1 MELSVN
7 EEVVARDATEDDI
20 ERAIRGLRSHGDDSF
35 AILTLFENS
44 FIQTVF
50 SDDGFGLEYKKDDD
64 LYGCYDE
71 LNDDAVI
78 KAFVY
83 YLNRDERL
91 KTEYTWEPVEY

>member
-7 EEVVARDATEDDI
+7 EEIVARDATEDDI

-50 SDDGFGLEYKKDDD
+50 SDNGFGLEYKKDDD
-64 LYGCYDE
+64 LFGCYDE
-71 LNDDAVI
+71 LNDDAVV

>member
-7 EEVVARDATEDDI
+7 EEIVARDATEDDI

-50 SDDGFGLEYKKDDD
+50 SDNGFGLEYKKDDE

>member
-64 LYGCYDE
+64 LFGCYDE

>member
-71 LNDDAVI
+71 LNDDAVV

>member
-7 EEVVARDATEDDI
+7 EEIVARDATEDDI
-20 ERAIRGLRSHGDDSF
+20 ERTIRGLRSHGDDSF

-64 LYGCYDE
+64 LFGCYDE
-71 LNDDAVI
+71 LNDDVVI

>member
-7 EEVVARDATEDDI
+7 EEIVARDATEDDI

-50 SDDGFGLEYKKDDD
+50 SDNGFGLEYKKDDD
-64 LYGCYDE
+64 LFGCYDE

>member
-7 EEVVARDATEDDI
+7 EEIVARDATEDDI
-20 ERAIRGLRSHGDDSF
+20 ERTIRGLRSHGDDSF

-50 SDDGFGLEYKKDDD
+50 SADGFGLEYKKDDD
-64 LYGCYDE
+64 LFGCYDE
-71 LNDDAVI
+71 LNDDVVI